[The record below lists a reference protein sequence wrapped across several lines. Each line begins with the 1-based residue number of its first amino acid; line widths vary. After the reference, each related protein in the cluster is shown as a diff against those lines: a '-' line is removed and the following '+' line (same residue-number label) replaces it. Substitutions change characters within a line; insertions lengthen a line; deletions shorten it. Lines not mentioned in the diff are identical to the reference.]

1 MGSIKLTKFLGEAP
15 KISPELL
22 PDGAAQQSYNV
33 KVSSG
38 DLVPYRV
45 PKLIAET
52 GRTSTIKTLYKLTNP
67 SNNNDVFLTWDD
79 DIDIAIAAPPWTVTS
94 TTEDTE
100 QRFYYTD
107 GVKPKVSNYDLATD
121 GSAPYPVANGY
132 YDLGLALP
140 TTSPSI
146 SASSFSVSTSAS
158 YARDSGNTATFTA
171 GSAHGLR
178 TGNIVTIRD
187 FGTSDEAKSFN
198 AQNVEVTVTSATA
211 FKYYSP
217 GDQVSSTNNTSGK
230 ADLAGNTQ
238 IRTYV
243 YTWMT
248 PWDEESIPSL
258 PSGEV
263 YIKEGQAVTVSNLPS
278 AKPSGDNFVRGVRLY
293 RTVTSAVETQYFL
306 LKTLWFPT
314 STATVSRVGST
325 NIATVKLAHPHNFI
339 VGDRFKL
346 KSSTADSGN
355 FNVTGGTVASIVD
368 KYTFTYSNSGG
379 DVATTADTNGVVC
392 HDVAES
398 LDDTARYWGDSSYDF
413 TDDFLLTGLTVVLP
427 SEDYDPP
434 PAGMKGLITAHN
446 NMLVGFFDNQLC
458 LAFPDKPHAW
468 PEKHRLTFESDI
480 VAISAMGGYIII
492 LTTSYPYFIQ
502 GNSPATMVSQKI
514 DTLYPCV
521 SKRSVVNM
529 NSRIIWAT
537 HGGLAS
543 FAPGVGIDLITK
555 LVHDWDTWN
564 DSLSPSTIVGHY
576 YNGKYFGSHS
586 TGSFIFEQDEKIGG
600 HFVTIEAT
608 FTAACTDT
616 SNNAM
621 YYIGDVNLGDIY
633 EWDNSTQ
640 TLTPMEWKSKA
651 IITKD
656 YMNMGAAR
664 VVADYDVTAQE
675 SANIV
680 TFNNAVPTTNAAV
693 WAVSQQL
700 GTINGPTDY
709 GSPRVENK
717 GGLNSFE
724 LNGDGLTTYLKE
736 DTGIQTVTFRVW
748 ADKSLIFQGAV
759 SSSDIFRLPTGY
771 RSDTFEVA
779 VSGNARVR
787 AIHIG
792 ETPYGLKAV

>member
-1 MGSIKLTKFLGEAP
+1 
-15 KISPELL
+15 
-22 PDGAAQQSYNV
+22 
-33 KVSSG
+33 
-38 DLVPYRV
+38 
-45 PKLIAET
+45 
-52 GRTSTIKTLYKLTNP
+52 
-67 SNNNDVFLTWDD
+67 
-79 DIDIAIAAPPWTVTS
+79 
-94 TTEDTE
+94 
-100 QRFYYTD
+100 
-107 GVKPKVSNYDLATD
+107 
-121 GSAPYPVANGY
+121 
-132 YDLGLALP
+132 
-140 TTSPSI
+140 
-146 SASSFSVSTSAS
+146 
-158 YARDSGNTATFTA
+158 
-171 GSAHGLR
+171 
-178 TGNIVTIRD
+178 
-187 FGTSDEAKSFN
+187 
-198 AQNVEVTVTSATA
+198 
-211 FKYYSP
+211 
-217 GDQVSSTNNTSGK
+217 
-230 ADLAGNTQ
+230 
-238 IRTYV
+238 
-243 YTWMT
+243 
-248 PWDEESIPSL
+248 
-258 PSGEV
+258 
-263 YIKEGQAVTVSNLPS
+263 
-278 AKPSGDNFVRGVRLY
+278 
-293 RTVTSAVETQYFL
+293 
-306 LKTLWFPT
+306 
-314 STATVSRVGST
+314 
-325 NIATVKLAHPHNFI
+325 
-339 VGDRFKL
+339 
-346 KSSTADSGN
+346 
-355 FNVTGGTVASIVD
+355 
-368 KYTFTYSNSGG
+368 
-379 DVATTADTNGVVC
+379 
-392 HDVAES
+392 
-398 LDDTARYWGDSSYDF
+398 
-413 TDDFLLTGLTVVLP
+413 
-427 SEDYDPP
+427 
-434 PAGMKGLITAHN
+434 
-446 NMLVGFFDNQLC
+446 
-458 LAFPDKPHAW
+458 
-468 PEKHRLTFESDI
+468 
-480 VAISAMGGYIII
+480 
-492 LTTSYPYFIQ
+492 
-502 GNSPATMVSQKI
+502 MVSQKI

>member
-15 KISPELL
+15 KISSELL
-22 PDGAAQQSYNV
+22 PEGTAQTAYNT
-33 KVSSG
+33 KISSG
-38 DLVPYRV
+38 DLVPYRE
-45 PKLIAET
+45 PKLIEDT
-52 GRTSTIKTLYKLTNP
+52 GRTGTVKTVHRLVNP
-67 SNNNDVFLTWDD
+67 ANNNNVFLTWND
-79 DIDIAIAAPPWTVTS
+79 DIDIAVAAAPWTTVT
-94 TTEDTE
+94 TTDDTE

-132 YDLGLALP
+132 YDLGLESP
-140 TTSPSI
+140 TTDA
-146 SASSFSVSTSAS
+146 SASATSFSVATSAS
-158 YARDSGNTATFTA
+158 YARDSGNTATVVT
-171 GSAHGLR
+171 GSAHNLTSGD
-178 TGNIVTIRD
+178 IVTVRD

-198 AQNVEVTVTSATA
+198 LSNVEVTVTSDTA
-211 FKYYSP
+211 FTYYNP
-217 GDQVSSTNNTSGK
+217 GDQVSTTSNTSGK
-230 ADLAGNTQ
+230 IDLAGSTF

-243 YTWMT
+243 YTWIT
-248 PWDEESIPSL
+248 PWGEESL
-258 PSGEV
+258 PSSTSNEV
-263 YIKEGQAVTVSNLPS
+263 YVKEGQTVTVSNLPS
-278 AKPSGDNFVRGVRLY
+278 AKPSGYNFVRGVRLY
-293 RTVTSAVETQYFL
+293 RSVVSATTADYML
-306 LKTLWFPT
+306 LRTLWFPT

-398 LDDTARYWGDSSYDF
+398 SDDTARYWGDSSYDF
-413 TDDFLLTGLTVVLP
+413 TDDFLVSGLSTVLP
-427 SEDYDPP
+427 SKDYDAP
-434 PAGMKGLITAHN
+434 PAGMKGLIAAHN
-446 NMLVGFFDNQLC
+446 NILVGFFDNQVC
-458 LAFPDKPHAW
+458 FSFPDKPHAW
-468 PEKHRLTFESDI
+468 PEKYRITLDADI
-480 VAISAMGGYIII
+480 VALAAIGSFIIVLTEQYPHQIS
-492 LTTSYPYFIQ
+492 
-502 GNSPATMVSQKI
+502 GNDPATMASSRI
-514 DTLYPCV
+514 DTLFPCV

-529 NSRIIWAT
+529 GYGIVWAT
-537 HGGLAS
+537 HGGLANY
-543 FAPGVGIDLITK
+543 APGSGVSLITQS
-555 LVHDWDTWN
+555 VHDWDTWN

-586 TGSFIFEQDEKIGG
+586 TGSFIFERDDQMGG
-600 HFVTIEAT
+600 YFTTIEPV
-608 FTAACTDT
+608 FTAACTNYT
-616 SNNAM
+616 TNAM
-621 YYIGDVNLGDIY
+621 YYIGDVNPGELY
-633 EWDNSTQ
+633 EFDNSTQ
-640 TLTPMEWKSKA
+640 TLTPMEWKSKT

-656 YMNMGAAR
+656 YMNLGAAR
-664 VVADYDVTAQE
+664 VIADYPTSAEE
-675 SANIV
+675 STNIT
-680 TFNNAVPTTNAAV
+680 TFNSTVPTTNAAV

-736 DTGIQTVTFRVW
+736 DTGTQTVTFRIW

-792 ETPYGLKAV
+792 ETPYGLRAI